1 MPFFKKQDA
10 QKSSRNKWDIDW
22 AKFSVPRVKAVVEPK
37 QGLGAGVGAAVLD
50 MPRSQEHSRVKAAT
64 ITHPQGPTIPAG
76 GVPEDDINI
85 EDCDIV
91 SDTQIH
97 ETENIHSTDHKENQ
111 METTNAVQAHTSNT
125 KTQSEPAKSLQST
138 AKQFATN
145 SPERNVQGGMEM
157 LGLDFLLSIVE
168 NTTGDDPNDV
178 AMRKM
183 TFNELIRTNR
193 RHEIAS
199 GALKVYA
206 VDEEGLYGNNIQCQA
221 MQELTQRTN

>member
-1 MPFFKKQDA
+1 MPLFKKQDA

-22 AKFSVPRVKAVVEPK
+22 AKFSKPKVKAVAEPE
-37 QGLGAGVGAAVLD
+37 QGLGAGAAVMD
-50 MPRSQEHSRVKAAT
+50 ISQPQEHRHVKAAT
-64 ITHPQGPTIPAG
+64 IVHPQGPTIPAG
-76 GVPEDDINI
+76 DILEDDINI

-97 ETENIHSTDHKENQ
+97 ETENIYSTDHKENQ
-111 METTNAVQAHTSNT
+111 METTNAVQAHTSNI
-125 KTQSEPAKSLQST
+125 KTQNESTKSLQRS
-138 AKQFATN
+138 AKQFVAN
-145 SPERNVQGGMEM
+145 SPNRNVQGGMEM
-157 LGLDFLLSIVE
+157 LDLDFLRSVVE

-206 VDEEGLYGNNIQCQA
+206 IDEEGLYGKNIQCQA
-221 MQELTQRTN
+221 MQELTERTS